1 MPLTGIS
8 NRGLMLIAALVA
20 ILWGCLIAERAIVRQ
35 ASQETD
41 QVLRSAPAARSPIL
55 TARAAQAA

>member
-8 NRGLMLIAALVA
+8 NRGLMLIATLVT

-41 QVLRSAPAARSPIL
+41 QVLRSAPVLRSPMI
-55 TARAAQAA
+55 TARA